1 MRFCMKKIFSFSNDI
16 YNFAVGFFIGGANV
30 IPGVSGGT
38 MLFIM
43 GAFEKL
49 ISAISDIA
57 SVETVKMLC
66 RLDFKGIYNRIQWR
80 FLIGLGLGILVSF
93 ATLAKLFVWLLK
105 EHQSLTF
112 AFFFGLIVASII
124 SVNRQIEKWTAG
136 AILSAIFGTVV
147 ALIVVFAVPVNIPN
161 TWYMMI
167 ICGAIC
173 IIAMI
178 LPGLSGS
185 FLMLL
190 LGQYDRVWGAIGNIS
205 HFDFSL
211 DDIVMLLFLSFGA
224 VIGLGSFVHL
234 LKFLMRRYYTCTVAS
249 LVGFM
254 LGSLPRIWPF
264 QHDDP
269 LSIVVKKGKLVAT
282 KIIYELPKFDMQ
294 FFWALASAVAGLLLV
309 LAIEY
314 IALKKQQKA
323 E

>member
-1 MRFCMKKIFSFSNDI
+1 MKKISAFYNDL
-16 YNFAVGFFIGGANV
+16 YNFAVGFFMGGANV

-49 ISAISDIA
+49 VSAISDIA

-66 RLDFKGIYNRIQWR
+66 SFDFKGIYNRIQWR
-80 FLIGLGLGILVSF
+80 FLFGLTLGILVSF
-93 ATLAKLFVWLLK
+93 ATLAKLFVWLLA

-112 AFFFGLIVASII
+112 AFFFGLIIASII
-124 SVNRQIEKWTAG
+124 SVNRQIEKWTTG
-136 AILSAIFGTVV
+136 AISSAAFGTIV

-161 TWYMMI
+161 SWYMML
-167 ICGAIC
+167 ICGAVC

-190 LGQYDRVWGAIGNIS
+190 LGQYDRVWNAIGNMA
-205 HFDFSL
+205 HFKVSF
-211 DDIVMLLFLSFGA
+211 DDLSMLFFLVIGA
-224 VIGLGSFVHL
+224 AAGLGSFVHL
-234 LKFLMRRYYTCTVAS
+234 LKFLMKRYYTCTIAS

-269 LSIVVKKGKLVAT
+269 LSIVIKKGKPVAT
-282 KIIYELPKFDMQ
+282 KIVYELPEFNMQ
-294 FFWALASAVAGLLLV
+294 FFWCLVSAVAGLLLV
-309 LAIEY
+309 MAIEY
-314 IALKKQQKA
+314 AAIKKQSKA

>member
-1 MRFCMKKIFSFSNDI
+1 MKKIFSFSNDI
-16 YNFAVGFFIGGANV
+16 YNFAVGFFMGGANV

-57 SVETVKMLC
+57 SAETLKMLC
-66 RLDFKGIYNRIQWR
+66 RFDIKGLYDRIQWR

-93 ATLAKLFVWLLK
+93 ATLAKFVVWLLN

-112 AFFFGLIVASII
+112 AFFFGLIIASII

-136 AILSAIFGTVV
+136 AILSAGFGTII

-161 TWYMMI
+161 SWYMML
-167 ICGAIC
+167 ICGAAC
-173 IIAMI
+173 VIAMI

-185 FLMLL
+185 FLMLI
-190 LGQYDRVWGAIGNIS
+190 LGQYDRVWSAIGDVA
-205 HFDFSL
+205 HFKFTF
-211 DDIVMLLFLSFGA
+211 DDLSMLFFLAVGA
-224 VIGLGSFVHL
+224 VAGLGSFVHL
-234 LKFLMRRYYTCTVAS
+234 LKFLIKRYYTCTIAA
-249 LVGFM
+249 LIGFM

-269 LSIVVKKGKLVAT
+269 LSIVVKKGELVAT
-282 KIIYELPKFDMQ
+282 KIVYELPKLNMQ
-294 FFWALASAVAGLLLV
+294 FFWCFISAAAGLLLV
-309 LAIEY
+309 LVIEY
-314 IALKKQQKA
+314 IAVKKQQKA